1 MAARVVLI
9 LGSGPRIGDAV
20 SGKFAAEGYKVA
32 FVSRKGT
39 DSINE
44 QGYLSLQTDLANPD
58 PSLLATVFDKV
69 KSEFKAA
76 PSVVVYN
83 AGFIYADQRQA
94 DGKIAGQDVSGP
106 AHADFYTQLAA
117 SGAKDV
123 PWHATF
129 VKDKGYVKF

>member
-1 MAARVVLI
+1 MRMAARVVLI

-20 SGKFAAEGYKVA
+20 SGKFAAERYKVA

-83 AGFIYADQRQA
+83 AGSFTPPPVADSA
-94 DGKIAGQDVSGP
+94 LSIPSASPYWLFLSFWP
-106 AHADFYTQLAA
+106 AFQE
-117 SGAKDV
+117 
-123 PWHATF
+123 PC
-129 VKDKGYVKF
+129 